1 MQESN
6 VMADILLD
14 PAQPAAPQ
22 PKPAPKP
29 AQPVAHVDALR
40 PGTRLAEFEV
50 QGLLGVGGFGLVYRA
65 YDTSLLRTVAIKE
78 YMPAALAAR
87 LDGTTV
93 SVRSSADQAT
103 YQSGLQSFIAE
114 ARLLAKFDH
123 PSLVKVYRFWEAN
136 NTAYMVMPLY
146 SGMTLKQARAQMAAP
161 PPEAWLRTVLWSVLQ
176 GLHVLHRSDTLH
188 RDISPDNIFLQDMGP
203 PVLLDLGA
211 ARRAISD
218 KSHQL
223 TAILKVNYAP
233 IEQYAEAED
242 LKQGPWTDLY
252 ALAAVVY
259 SCLRNDPPLP
269 ATARVVRDSM
279 PSLQS
284 VVDTVEEHFGLEYTD
299 EFVHAITHA
308 LAVQP
313 TERPQSVREFVAEM
327 GLEAPEGLGRF
338 DWRAALGVELLPDL
352 DETSQSRWATQPQTV
367 PNATRPDAP
376 RTAFGW
382 GGIKARWASTRSRW
396 TSQRKQQAVR
406 LALAL
411 IASASLVWAIVERD
425 LLLGDTALV
434 AAPDPAVMPI
444 PGVAQRA
451 ASESVPASELPA
463 EAASAP
469 QEAPADMAIAPT
481 AAEAPGLPASA
492 PVAVPAIPAPVNPKP
507 AEPQKPAP
515 KPVQVQNGPQ
525 RTANPTPAPK
535 SPAKPAPLL
544 IRPLCADTN
553 FLLRPMCI
561 HRECQKP
568 ENARRPVCIENRQR
582 YPNSTGSGQP

>member
-1 MQESN
+1 
-6 VMADILLD
+6 MADILVD
-14 PAQPAAPQ
+14 PAQSAAPR
-22 PKPAPKP
+22 P
-29 AQPVAHVDALR
+29 AQPVSHVDALP

-65 YDTSLLRTVAIKE
+65 YDTSLQRAVAIKE

-114 ARLLAKFDH
+114 ARLLAQFDH

-146 SGMTLKQARAQMAAP
+146 RGMTLKQARSQMAAP

-176 GLHVLHRSDTLH
+176 GLHVLHRNDALH

-218 KSHQL
+218 KSHRL

-279 PSLQS
+279 PSVRS
-284 VVDTVEEHFGLEYTD
+284 VVATVKEHFGLAYSD
-299 EFVHAITHA
+299 EFVRTIQHA

-313 TERPQSVREFVAEM
+313 ADRPQNLAAFVTEM
-327 GLEAPEGLGRF
+327 KLKASPRLSKF
-338 DWRAALGVELLPDL
+338 DWRAELGPSLRA
-352 DETSQSRWATQPQTV
+352 DEEEYNSRQFWHTQPQTV
-367 PNATRPDAP
+367 RH
-376 RTAFGW
+376 TASSAHASKAGERRGRF
-382 GGIKARWASTRSRW
+382 ARWA
-396 TSQRKQQAVR
+396 KPMGLG
-406 LALAL
+406 LALLMGGAL
-411 IASASLVWAIVERD
+411 LWSWLAGEGGPLRD
-425 LLLGDTALV
+425 R
-434 AAPDPAVMPI
+434 
-444 PGVAQRA
+444 PGMAR
-451 ASESVPASELPA
+451 SESVVAPVPAALPA
-463 EAASAP
+463 AMDTQAPSGAAGDAG
-469 QEAPADMAIAPT
+469 AV
-481 AAEAPGLPASA
+481 AAGTVPSQPPVVPV
-492 PVAVPAIPAPVNPKP
+492 PVATPAPKVPATSITTP
-507 AEPQKPAP
+507 PAP
-515 KPVQVQNGPQ
+515 KPRPAVKAAPREDERQPVARP
-525 RTANPTPAPK
+525 RPAAPEAPPKAASVPAPQA
-535 SPAKPAPLL
+535 PAVSRDKV
-544 IRPLCADTN
+544 LCADAN
-553 FLLRPMCI
+553 FFTRPMCI
-561 HRECQKP
+561 HLECQKA
-568 ENARRPVCIENRQR
+568 ENKQLAVCIENRQR
-582 YPNSTGSGQP
+582 YPDGGSPAQ

>member
-1 MQESN
+1 
-6 VMADILLD
+6 MADILVD
-14 PAQPAAPQ
+14 PAQPV
-22 PKPAPKP
+22 APKP
-29 AQPVAHVDALR
+29 AQPVAHVDALP

-65 YDTSLLRTVAIKE
+65 YDTSLQRAVAIKE

-93 SVRSSADQAT
+93 SVRSSADQST

-114 ARLLAKFDH
+114 ARLLAQFDH

-146 SGMTLKQARAQMAAP
+146 SGMTLKQARSQMAAP

-176 GLHVLHRSDTLH
+176 GLHVLHRNDALH

-218 KSHQL
+218 KSHRL

-279 PSLQS
+279 PSVRS
-284 VVDTVEEHFGLEYTD
+284 VVATVKAHFGLAYSD
-299 EFVHAITHA
+299 EFVRTIQHA

-313 TERPQSVREFVAEM
+313 ADRPQNLAAFVTEM
-327 GLEAPEGLGRF
+327 KLKAAPRLSKF
-338 DWRAALGVELLPDL
+338 DWRAELGPSLRA
-352 DETSQSRWATQPQTV
+352 DEEEYNSRQFWHTQPQTV
-367 PNATRPDAP
+367 RQTASSAPVGPKRRSGRWARRMGWGVGLLAGAALLGVWLADVGGLLRDRPVIARPAPTVAPVPAVLPAPADAQASSGPAGDAGAVAAGAVPPQLPVAPAPVLTPAPKAPATQASTVPVPAPKPRPAAKAAP
-376 RTAFGW
+376 REDERQPV
-382 GGIKARWASTRSRW
+382 ARPRP
-396 TSQRKQQAVR
+396 
-406 LALAL
+406 
-411 IASASLVWAIVERD
+411 
-425 LLLGDTALV
+425 
-434 AAPDPAVMPI
+434 AAPEAPPK
-444 PGVAQRA
+444 
-451 ASESVPASELPA
+451 
-463 EAASAP
+463 AASAP
-469 QEAPADMAIAPT
+469 PSQEPAVSRDK
-481 AAEAPGLPASA
+481 
-492 PVAVPAIPAPVNPKP
+492 V
-507 AEPQKPAP
+507 
-515 KPVQVQNGPQ
+515 
-525 RTANPTPAPK
+525 
-535 SPAKPAPLL
+535 
-544 IRPLCADTN
+544 LCADAN
-553 FLLRPMCI
+553 FFTRPMCI
-561 HRECQKP
+561 HLECQKA
-568 ENARRPVCIENRQR
+568 ENLQLPVCIENRQR
-582 YPNSTGSGQP
+582 YPDGASPNQ

>member
-1 MQESN
+1 MTGRPCPGRLRSMQESS
-6 VMADILLD
+6 VMADILPD
-14 PAQPAAPQ
+14 PAQPAAP
-22 PKPAPKP
+22 KP
-29 AQPVAHVDALR
+29 AQPVSHVDALP

-65 YDTSLLRTVAIKE
+65 YDTSLQRAVAIKE

-93 SVRSSADQAT
+93 SVRSSADQST

-114 ARLLAKFDH
+114 ARLLAQFDH

-161 PPEAWLRTVLWSVLQ
+161 PPEAWLRTVLWSALQ
-176 GLHVLHRSDTLH
+176 GLHVLHRNDALH

-218 KSHQL
+218 KSHKL

-279 PSLQS
+279 PSVRS
-284 VVDTVEEHFGLEYTD
+284 VVATVKEHFGLSYSD
-299 EFVHAITHA
+299 EFVRTIQHA

-313 TERPQSVREFVAEM
+313 ADRPQNLAAFVTEM
-327 GLEAPEGLGRF
+327 KLKAPPRLSKF
-338 DWRAALGVELLPDL
+338 DWRAELGTSLRT
-352 DETSQSRWATQPQTV
+352 DEEEYNSRQFWHTQPQTIRD
-367 PNATRPDAP
+367 PASSARAAKAGE
-376 RTAFGW
+376 RRGRF
-382 GGIKARWASTRSRW
+382 ARWVKPMGLGLVLLIGGALLWGWLAGEGGWRD
-396 TSQRKQQAVR
+396 R
-406 LALAL
+406 LVMARPEPA
-411 IASASLVWAIVERD
+411 
-425 LLLGDTALV
+425 
-434 AAPDPAVMPI
+434 AAPVP
-444 PGVAQRA
+444 VA
-451 ASESVPASELPA
+451 PP
-463 EAASAP
+463 
-469 QEAPADMAIAPT
+469 APADVPSSSGPAG
-481 AAEAPGLPASA
+481 EATPPPQPPAA
-492 PVAVPAIPAPVNPKP
+492 PVAVA
-507 AEPQKPAP
+507 
-515 KPVQVQNGPQ
+515 
-525 RTANPTPAPK
+525 TPAPK
-535 SPAKPAPLL
+535 APVSPVTTSPAPQPRPAARAVPREAPPVVRSPA
-544 IRPLCADTN
+544 RPAVPEAPPKAASTPAAQETAPITNKALCTDAN
-553 FLLRPMCI
+553 FFTRPMCI
-561 HRECQKP
+561 HLECQKA
-568 ENARRPVCIENRQR
+568 ENLQLPICIENRQR
-582 YPNSTGSGQP
+582 YPDGAGPNQ